1 MRARKQL
8 APVLS
13 RLQRAARMPLRHLGL
28 RVGVSASYLSRV
40 LAGQRFPSWEV
51 TERLGRA
58 LGADVCTLRRIWED
72 EDRYLT
78 VEKLHRKSRA
88 STSLGKA
95 TPGADLASALSALHQ
110 RCGTP
115 TARAIAIVLDHAL
128 TPEQISAALNGH
140 TAARLAI
147 HRTARASPSGR
158 PRDLL
163 PAVAGQCHPGR
174 VDLVNR
180 GAFAPPARPRAGRHP
195 RQPTHR
201 HLRHLRSHPQRTTS
215 RPHTYLTTARTCRQ
229 ETWKGPGHGVLD
241 AVRQT
246 ARTA

>member
-1 MRARKQL
+1 
-8 APVLS
+8 
-13 RLQRAARMPLRHLGL
+13 MPLRHLGL

-128 TPEQISAALNGH
+128 TPEQISAALNG
-140 TAARLAI
+140 T
-147 HRTARASPSGR
+147 
-158 PRDLL
+158 LL
-163 PAVAGQCHPGR
+163 PAWPSTERLVRVLQGDPATFYPLWQDSATPAASISSTGGPSHPP
-174 VDLVNR
+174 R
-180 GAFAPPARPRAGRHP
+180 GPAPAATPGSRLTDIFATFGATLSAPPPAL
-195 RQPTHR
+195 TH
-201 HLRHLRSHPQRTTS
+201 T
-215 RPHTYLTTARTCRQ
+215 
-229 ETWKGPGHGVLD
+229 
-241 AVRQT
+241 
-246 ARTA
+246 